1 MATFSLDDIRA
12 AADKKYG
19 HTEIPMGD
27 GSSVRLVN
35 ALRLPKEKRDQ
46 LTSIQDQMSAEGADQ
61 VEVLSSAVRLIAES
75 DEQADRLLNALDGDL
90 ALLVQTFAFYTEGTE
105 AGEASGSQG

>member
-19 HTEIPMGD
+19 HTDIPMGD
-27 GSSVRLVN
+27 GSNVRLVN
-35 ALRLPKEKRDQ
+35 ALRLSKDKRAE
-46 LTSIQDQMSAEGADQ
+46 LTSIQDKMNAEGADQ
-61 VEVLSSAVRLIAES
+61 AEVLAEAIRIVAE
-75 DEQADRLLNALDGDL
+75 DHEQAERLLSALNGDL

-105 AGEASGSQG
+105 AGEASGSQD